1 MGNTDTKLNF
11 RKAIVQLTSKS
22 QPIDASDDA
31 FWEQFW
37 CEHNTPVQDVFAL
50 VPANE
55 IRKVRDVMPTNLA
68 TLCYK
73 ATERMVRAVDN
84 SCRTQG
90 EQQTVLNCVRLLT
103 RILPY
108 VFEDVQWK
116 DFFWS
121 SLPSGSEMEE
131 SGSIPLAQSLLNA
144 ICDLLFCPDFTVIG
158 YRKSGPEKAEELNS
172 IDSCEYIWEAGVGFA
187 QSPPRNGN
195 MDARRTELLKL
206 LLTCF
211 SETMY
216 RPPTASDEP
225 NRWIVH
231 FTSADNRHALPLFT
245 SLLNTVC
252 AYDPVGIGVPYN
264 HLLFTDTLE
273 PLVEVCLQILI
284 VTLDH
289 DITSN
294 GPAQSSAYIH
304 DDSTIADNLFINYL
318 SRIHR
323 DDDFQFILKGVT
335 RLLNNPL
342 VQSYLPNST
351 KRLHC
356 HQELLVFFWKI
367 CDYNK
372 KFLYFVLKS
381 SDVLDILVPILY
393 HLNDSRA
400 DQCKYPR
407 VGLMHIGVFIL
418 LLLSGERNFGVRL
431 NKPYTATVPMD
442 IPVFTGTHADLL
454 ITVFHKIIATG
465 HQRLQPLFD
474 CLLTILV
481 NVSPYLKTLSM
492 VASIKLLHLLEA
504 FSTPWFLYSAPSNHH
519 LVFFLLEI
527 FNNII
532 QYQFDGNSNLVYTI
546 IRKRQVFHAL
556 ANLPTDAAGI
566 ARCLSN
572 RKGGN
577 SGGGGGGGRMG
588 GSSQGSAGSKSHAG
602 HDDDAADYQQRK
614 AALTASG
621 TGSGSVG
628 GDDSEEDRIST
639 RTARIGLRES
649 DSASERDDGPRIVG
663 DEDARSDIVEES
675 MEGSRPAQEAE
686 PGTLQATLLD
696 TPNLAQ
702 ITERESA
709 HPSDLASPSSP
720 DLPAG
725 VPEKLAISDEEE
737 AEGAKKAGTADSSP
751 SKTPSPLKRSVA
763 QRGSLRVTPAPA
775 QQHGSQVKQWQ
786 PTPEWVQ
793 SWRSKLP
800 LQTIMRLLQ
809 VLVPQVEK
817 ICIDKGLT
825 DESEIL
831 KFLQHGTL
839 VGLLPVPHPIL
850 IRKYQA
856 NGGTTAWFRTYM
868 WGVIYLRNVDPA
880 VWYDTEVKLFE
891 IQRV

>member
-121 SLPSGSEMEE
+121 SLPSGSEKEE
-131 SGSIPLAQSLLNA
+131 TGSVPLAQSLLNA

-195 MDARRTELLKL
+195 MDSRRTELLKL

-400 DQCKYPR
+400 DQSR

-572 RKGGN
+572 RKGGSGAGTP
-577 SGGGGGGGRMG
+577 SGGRTG
-588 GSSQGSAGSKSHAG
+588 GSSQGSGSRSLAG
-602 HDDDAADYQQRK
+602 HDDAADYQQRK
-614 AALTASG
+614 AALTATG
-621 TGSGSVG
+621 TGSGSVA
-628 GDDSEEDRIST
+628 GDESEEDRIVT
-639 RTARIGLRES
+639 RTAGRLTLRDT
-649 DSASERDDGPRIVG
+649 DSASEREEDARIG

-686 PGTLQATLLD
+686 PGTLKATLLD

-709 HPSDLASPSSP
+709 HPSDLASPSTP
-720 DLPAG
+720 DVPV
-725 VPEKLAISDEEE
+725 VPEKATASDEEE
-737 AEGAKKAGTADSSP
+737 PEANGTKKSTGTDSSP
-751 SKTPSPLKRSVA
+751 SKTPSPLRRSVA
-763 QRGSLRVTPAPA
+763 QRGSLRVTPAPV
-775 QQHGSQVKQWQ
+775 HGAQVKQWQ